1 MKRVHI
7 EFIMAIIIFA
17 WVMSNIAFI
26 KPENVNDF
34 FAVILPILFSVVIQ
48 CVGLIIAATME
59 GSD

>member
-1 MKRVHI
+1 MKRIHI

-26 KPENVNDF
+26 KPENVI
-34 FAVILPILFSVVIQ
+34 AVILPILFSVVIQ
-48 CVGLIIAATME
+48 CVGLIIAAAME

>member
-7 EFIMAIIIFA
+7 EFMIAGIILA

-34 FAVILPILFSVVIQ
+34 FAIILPILFSVVIQ
-48 CVGLIIAATME
+48 CVGLIIAVAME